1 MTDSDIHRQIVKE
14 RITWRPLVDR
24 WHLKTV
30 NYHQLNQ
37 GLLTDDLMVI
47 RGVVSQLRKKGSNRY
62 DFE

>member
-30 NYHQLNQ
+30 NYHRLNQ

-47 RGVVSQLRKKGSNRY
+47 RGSKSTPQERI
-62 DFE
+62 